1 MTGKAE
7 ILGSEFADASDD
19 GLEAARADVLAAE
32 AASARLAMARETIA
46 ALVARGSAL
55 DREVDELGRVVAEA
69 MRHAEQARVV
79 AAEISALVEAI
90 ARADVGRSAAIAT
103 AGERAEAF
111 AGAAAALADLEATW
125 GDAVALAGR
134 LERAR
139 ALAAGRGVQAERR
152 AEVAA
157 LAAAIPPAEAMA
169 ATATTTATDATTHE
183 RNALEAERAAVDA
196 LEAARAAD
204 RVAAVSAGLAV
215 GDPCPVCGR
224 PLESLPDRHGAPELA
239 AATTSSSG
247 RGPRPPRRRPPAG
260 APNEPP
266 PTPRPRSTGNATGSP
281 RRRRRSA
288 GSNRTPT
295 ASSAS

>member
-1 MTGKAE
+1 MVSRPPEQTCWPPRPRPPGWRWR
-7 ILGSEFADASDD
+7 
-19 GLEAARADVLAAE
+19 ARRSRPL
-32 AASARLAMARETIA
+32 S
-46 ALVARGSAL
+46 
-55 DREVDELGRVVAEA
+55 RVV
-69 MRHAEQARVV
+69 RL
-79 AAEISALVEAI
+79 SI
-90 ARADVGRSAAIAT
+90 AKWTSSVGSSRRQCATLSRPGSWRPRSRPSSRPSPGPTSVDPPRSRPPAS
-103 AGERAEAF
+103 RAEAF

-183 RNALEAERAAVDA
+183 RSALDAERAAVDA

-215 GDPCPVCGR
+215 GDPVRSADGRSSPCPTGTGR
-224 PLESLPDRHGAPELA
+224 R
-239 AATTSSSG
+239 SS
-247 RGPRPPRRRPPAG
+247 PRRRP
-260 APNEPP
+260 
-266 PTPRPRSTGNATGSP
+266 RSTVAGRGRRGVGRLPERRTS
-281 RRRRRSA
+281 RRRRPGRARPRTRPTRPGGGRARPARTGRRQRRARVDRGARGRPA
-288 GSNRTPT
+288 GGPGR
-295 ASSAS
+295 